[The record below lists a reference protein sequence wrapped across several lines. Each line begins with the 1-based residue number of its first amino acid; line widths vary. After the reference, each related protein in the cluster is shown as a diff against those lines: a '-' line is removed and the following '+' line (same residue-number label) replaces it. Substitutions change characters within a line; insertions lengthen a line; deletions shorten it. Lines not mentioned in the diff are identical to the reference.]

1 MKENE
6 KKTLFLGSVFTI
18 AFIVWTWLI
27 QTVDV
32 QPGGK
37 NGTDIGF
44 ASLNLWFHK
53 LTDVNMLLYTI
64 TDWMGLVP
72 LFVCIIFAGI
82 GFCQLVRRK
91 SFFKVDVDI
100 IVLGVYYVVVM
111 GCYLVFEAIPIN
123 YRPIL
128 IDGVMEASY
137 PSSTTLLVV
146 TVMPTLIEQTHRRMR
161 KNALSKV
168 VEVCSAMFSLF
179 MVVGRFISGVH
190 WFTDIVGS
198 VFLSIG
204 LFLIYR
210 GFVQIFLSKRE
221 R

>member
-32 QPGGK
+32 QPVGK

-44 ASLNLWFHK
+44 ATLNLWFHK

-128 IDGVMEASY
+128 IDGVADIDRTDASKNEEECFEQSGRGMFCY
-137 PSSTTLLVV
+137 VFIIYGSRKIYFRSSLVYGYCWFCV
-146 TVMPTLIEQTHRRMR
+146 FKYRT
-161 KNALSKV
+161 
-168 VEVCSAMFSLF
+168 
-179 MVVGRFISGVH
+179 ISYLQRIR
-190 WFTDIVGS
+190 TD
-198 VFLSIG
+198 FP
-204 LFLIYR
+204 
-210 GFVQIFLSKRE
+210 
-221 R
+221 